1 MVGILSSSGSSR
13 SCWSSGFGGCCEFDW
28 LGGSGGPRG
37 SCGSG
42 YDVEP
47 GGSCGLMG
55 LGALMGLVGLVGL
68 VSLGFRLAARRCSNA
83 KSVKTEAEEQRRKGG
98 GKIQEGQERKC

>member
-1 MVGILSSSGSSR
+1 MVGILSSSGSSG
-13 SCWSSGFGGCCEFDW
+13 SCCSSGFGGCCEFDW
-28 LGGSGGPRG
+28 LGESGGPRG

-55 LGALMGLVGLVGL
+55 LVGLLGLVGLVGL
-68 VSLGFRLAARRCSNA
+68 VGIVSLTGWQNWGRGN
-83 KSVKTEAEEQRRKGG
+83 EAS
-98 GKIQEGQERKC
+98 I

>member
-1 MVGILSSSGSSR
+1 MGCGSSASAW
-13 SCWSSGFGGCCEFDW
+13 SCWSSGFGGSFEFDW
-28 LGGSGGPRG
+28 LGRSGGPRG
-37 SCGSG
+37 SCWSCL
-42 YDVEP
+42 DVGP

-98 GKIQEGQERKC
+98 RKIQEGQERKC

>member
-1 MVGILSSSGSSR
+1 MVGILSSSGCSG

-42 YDVEP
+42 YDIEP

-55 LGALMGLVGLVGL
+55 VVGPMGLVGLVGL
-68 VSLGFRLAARRCSNA
+68 VSLGFRLAAGRCSNA
-83 KSVKTEAEEQRRKGG
+83 KSVKTEAKEKRRKGG
-98 GKIQEGQERKC
+98 EKYRKAKK